1 MIGFLRSFIPARPA
15 APQSTVPLAPAQ
27 DSPPASVAADSTRTV
42 VGTRL
47 NFRRSS
53 SAGRESNA
61 TVFSSLSL

>member
-1 MIGFLRSFIPARPA
+1 MNELSRSFIPARRA

-27 DSPPASVAADSTRTV
+27 AYSPASVAADSTRTV
-42 VGTRL
+42 VAARL

-53 SAGRESNA
+53 TAGLESSA